1 MKTSFITYTTLICL
15 TALVVAGFSH
25 AGEKVRVIEMADG
38 NIVTF
43 EMTAEEIAA
52 QEAAVTQ
59 SKRLPSPERMKSQ
72 ENVLMFEMGESGI
85 VVSFPATEEEAAESA
100 VKSDWLKLY
109 NALSRQAESKVE
121 KVELPES
128 GYYLYFPKSR
138 DETDQ
143 TKKHFYSRKPR

>member
-15 TALVVAGFSH
+15 TALAVTGFSH

-43 EMTAEEIAA
+43 KMTSEEIAA

-59 SKRLPSPERMKSQ
+59 SKRLPSAVRMKPQ
-72 ENVLMFEMGESGI
+72 EKFLMFEMGESGI

-100 VKSDWLKLY
+100 ANSDWFKLY
-109 NALSRQAESKVE
+109 NALSHQAESKVE
-121 KVELPES
+121 TFAVPES
-128 GYYLYFPKSR
+128 GYYLYFPTSR
-138 DETDQ
+138 D
-143 TKKHFYSRKPR
+143 